1 MRAAG
6 ARHAALRT
14 LARVAIAVLA
24 ALLLAAPV
32 AHDVAD
38 HGPSPAHCQ
47 LCTARP
53 LAVRAEPAVTAAAP
67 ALDAAGDVSGPRRAA
82 PEAPPLV
89 RTSGR
94 APPA

>member
-1 MRAAG
+1 MV
-6 ARHAALRT
+6 RT

-24 ALLLAAPV
+24 VLLLAAPV

-38 HGPSPAHCQ
+38 HGPSPSHCQ
-47 LCTARP
+47 LCTGRP
-53 LAVRAEPAVTAAAP
+53 LAARAEPAVTAAAP
-67 ALDAAGDVSGPRRAA
+67 ALDAAGDVSGPRGTE

>member
-1 MRAAG
+1 M
-6 ARHAALRT
+6 
-14 LARVAIAVLA
+14 LA

-47 LCTARP
+47 ACTARP
-53 LAVRAEPAVTAAAP
+53 LAARAEPAVTAATP
-67 ALDAAGDVSGPRRAA
+67 ALDANGDVAGPRRDT
-82 PEAPPLV
+82 PDTPPLV

>member
-1 MRAAG
+1 MK
-6 ARHAALRT
+6 T
-14 LARVAIAVLA
+14 LARIAVAVLA

-53 LAVRAEPAVTAAAP
+53 LAARAEPAVTAAAP
-67 ALDAAGDVSGPRRAA
+67 DLGASGDVAGPRDVA